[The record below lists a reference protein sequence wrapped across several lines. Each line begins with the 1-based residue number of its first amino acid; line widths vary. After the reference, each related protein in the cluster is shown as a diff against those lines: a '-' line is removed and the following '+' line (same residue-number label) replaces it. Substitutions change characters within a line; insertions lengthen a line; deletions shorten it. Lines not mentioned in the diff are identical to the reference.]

1 MIEINFGG
9 TVAADLVFDYSGPGG
24 YFTFALE
31 IGTWIPPTF
40 NTIDR
45 WESTNIYI
53 SQGTNQQR
61 TLTFVVLEREGL
73 NMGDTYDMN
82 WEIGRGSQGGGDW
95 EFIKRLVV
103 DDIIRIAGAEEFANL
118 SATFRKL

>member
-1 MIEINFGG
+1 MIDVNFGDS
-9 TVAADLVFDYSGPGG
+9 VAADLKFDYSGPAG

-53 SQGTNQQR
+53 GQGTNQPK
-61 TLTFVVLEREGL
+61 TITFVVVETPGL
-73 NMGDTYDMN
+73 NIGDTYDMN
-82 WEIGRGSQGGGDW
+82 WEIGKGSQGAGTW

-103 DDIIRIAGAEEFANL
+103 DDIIRIAGAEEFSNL
-118 SATFRKL
+118 SATFRKV